1 MCLVPL
7 LLLLGAALLWGLKA
21 RRSLSD
27 PVLDTEVIV
36 VPLAVIVVVVA
47 DVAAA
52 AGDTWLPTLNAT
64 LFLLVAGLMG
74 EGDCIERVS
83 FPSPASP
90 DVLALA
96 GAAVALDAAAAAFVS
111 LISRSAILAS

>member
-1 MCLVPL
+1 MFSFV
-7 LLLLGAALLWGLKA
+7 
-21 RRSLSD
+21 
-27 PVLDTEVIV
+27 T
-36 VPLAVIVVVVA
+36 

-52 AGDTWLPTLNAT
+52 AAGDPWLPTLNAT

-74 EGDCIERVS
+74 EGDCIERAS

-96 GAAVALDAAAAAFVS
+96 VAAGMALEAAAAALVS
-111 LISRSAILAS
+111 LISRLAILASAQPIMVVPLRRLTALEAIRAQAAVSSVFLWNCGKR